1 MNDSIIKLNILD
13 KDEKNYYEGGGII
26 LLKQSD
32 ELGTIIRKSQ
42 HALDYNSLIENLN
55 DASTSYTD
63 STSNSTK

>member
-13 KDEKNYYEGGGII
+13 KDEKKIIMKGGGII

-55 DASTSYTD
+55 DASTAILIYKQL
-63 STSNSTK
+63 N